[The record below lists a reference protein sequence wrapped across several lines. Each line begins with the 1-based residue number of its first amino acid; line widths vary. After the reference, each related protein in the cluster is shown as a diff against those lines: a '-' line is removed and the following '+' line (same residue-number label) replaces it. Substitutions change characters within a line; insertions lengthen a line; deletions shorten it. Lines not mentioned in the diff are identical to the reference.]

1 MADNLRIAYIEDRL
15 ATANPP
21 RLDPRQGLNTAHER
35 SDSQIFAKVSGQ
47 TSRQPAGLGKIQE
60 IDLGPDS
67 TLRNIARTKA
77 ATQDFMNVDRD
88 VSSDKLEG
96 KSTFVGH
103 DGKPRKFKKRRN
115 SEDIHR
121 DRLVEE
127 VLRESKCKIYCAL
140 VLIIEEANIYLIY
153 SGFI

>member
-15 ATANPP
+15 ATGNPSP
-21 RLDPRQGLNTAHER
+21 LHPEQRLNLVHER

-77 ATQDFMNVDRD
+77 ATQDFTNVDRYI
-88 VSSDKLEG
+88 SSDTLEG
-96 KSTFVGH
+96 KSTFVGR
-103 DGKPRKFKKRRN
+103 DGKPRKFRKRRN
-115 SEDIHR
+115 SEDVHR
-121 DRLVEE
+121 DLLVEE
-127 VLRESKCKIYCAL
+127 VLRESKRENHITTAL
-140 VLIIEEANIYLIY
+140 YPLRN
-153 SGFI
+153 

>member
-1 MADNLRIAYIEDRL
+1 MSGIPSLYRKALQTVADNLRVAYIEDRL
-15 ATANPP
+15 STGNPP
-21 RLDPRQGLNTAHER
+21 HLDLEQRLNTVHQR
-35 SDSQIFAKVSGQ
+35 SSSQIFAKVSGQ

-77 ATQDFMNVDRD
+77 ATQDFMSVDKD
-88 VSSDKLEG
+88 VSSDTLEG
-96 KSTFVGH
+96 KSTFVRR
-103 DGKPRKFKKRRN
+103 DGKPRKFRKGRN

-127 VLRESKCKIYCAL
+127 VLRESRCK
-140 VLIIEEANIYLIY
+140 N
-153 SGFI
+153 